1 MSAEE
6 GFAPP
11 KKILVASDFRAASA
25 AAARYARVWADLFG
39 ASLTLVHSQH
49 FEFPPYFTQAQMK
62 AILRETARAQR
73 RAESHAAAWLRRAG
87 GGQATVLVSEKPP
100 VEAVVRAAR
109 DEKADL
115 TFMGTH
121 GRTGAGRLWMGS
133 VAEGVVRAAE
143 GPVMIVRPQAPVQ
156 PPRLVLCAI
165 GEDGA
170 GLRALAYAAGLARAA
185 GAKLLSAR
193 LGKPARGGA
202 KAAGLG
208 AFPERI
214 ESIPVKGE
222 PAQGVLK
229 LWGERQA
236 DLIVMETERRPSF
249 LRSVFGTAAEKV
261 MHGASVP
268 FLAVPEFLPERAKEG
283 RSDG

>member
-1 MSAEE
+1 MSLEE
-6 GFAPP
+6 GFSPP
-11 KKILVASDFRAASA
+11 KKILVAADFSAASA
-25 AAARYARVWADLFG
+25 AAARYARLWADLFG
-39 ASLTLVHSQH
+39 ASLALVHAQH
-49 FEFPPYFTQAQMK
+49 FEFPPYFTQVQMK
-62 AILRETARAQR
+62 SILRETARAQR
-73 RAESHAAAWLRRAG
+73 RAENHAAAWMRRSG
-87 GGQATVLVSEKPP
+87 GGQAKVLIREKPP
-100 VEAVVRAAR
+100 VEAVLRAAR
-109 DEKADL
+109 DEKVDL

-133 VAEGVVRAAE
+133 VAEGVVRAAA
-143 GPVMIVRPQAPVQ
+143 GPVMIVRPQASVK

-193 LGKPARGGA
+193 LGKPARGG
-202 KAAGLG
+202 KAAGLQS
-208 AFPERI
+208 FPERI
-214 ESIPVKGE
+214 ESIPVKGD
-222 PAQGVLK
+222 PARGVLK
-229 LWGERQA
+229 LWEERQA

-261 MHGASVP
+261 MHGAPVP
-268 FLAVPEFLPERAKEG
+268 FLAVPEFLPERAKES